1 MGIDHFF
8 WGYWLW
14 AIGYGLLV
22 IGYGLL
28 AMGYWLWV
36 IGYGLLDIGYWLFLS
51 AEEDTTVAVTK
62 EAEVVRKSIVVNGMP
77 IASHESTD
85 Q

>member
-1 MGIDHFF
+1 M
-8 WGYWLW
+8 GYWLW
-14 AIGYGLLV
+14 AIGY
-22 IGYGLL
+22 
-28 AMGYWLWV
+28 WLWV
-36 IGYGLLDIGYWLFLS
+36 IGYWLLVIGYRVLDIGYWLFLS